1 MQITIVHRHI
11 NLSESQREYI
21 EEKITHLKHLGQR
34 VDDES
39 TKVHVDIESNNI
51 KTSNKNISLQVTMFV
66 PHAVVRAEVLG
77 ITVEEATDLAV
88 EKLKKQLERYKAR
101 RNRRDQAG
109 TWIPSSTLEEITST
123 QGGILPVAKISK
135 RKKFSDSKPMHE
147 EEAAEQMELLGH
159 NFYAFVNSDNNS
171 FSVVYMRE
179 DGSYGLLDLENKSSN

>member
-1 MQITIVHRHI
+1 MQISIVNKHI
-11 NLSESQREYI
+11 NLSDVQREYI

-39 TKVHVDIESNNI
+39 TQVHVDIESNNI

-77 ITVEEATDLAV
+77 ITVEEAIDLAV

-109 TWIPSSTLEEITST
+109 QWIPSSTLETITAT

-135 RKKFSDSKPMHE
+135 RKKFSESKPMHE
-147 EEAAEQMELLGH
+147 EEAVEQMELLGH

-171 FSVVYMRE
+171 FSVVYKRE
-179 DGSYGLLDLENKSSN
+179 DGGYGLLDLENK